1 MQQLTRTVVRNSAF
15 GLGAQLAI
23 KLLSFAFSVLIVR
36 HLGAD
41 AFGQYAAVLAFG
53 AVFVF
58 VGDLGLSPYTVRA
71 VARWRDAP
79 GGAENTNALYG
90 NVLVLRLLLSLL
102 AASLV
107 VGTAVLTERP
117 PAMVGAIALGTLGL
131 MMYGVQGTS
140 AALLAGFER
149 LDLSAG
155 AGVLNQLTFVLAG
168 GLMLWLGFGYYGLI
182 VANLLGVAAMTC
194 VCWRGVWML
203 GARPR
208 RPATDVWP
216 GLLKASLPFG
226 VIGLALGLSY
236 RFDSVLLNVY
246 RGDAESGYYNAA
258 YNLVFSTVVI
268 SNVLNTSL
276 YPSLTRQVANNP
288 APPPELYE
296 RPLRYLMALSL
307 PIAVGA
313 WVLADRLVPF
323 LFTASY
329 LPAVPVLQIVIWAV
343 PLMFASEYLGYVVVI
358 RGDEARV
365 ARAVVISAGLNAA
378 LNLALVPRYGFF
390 AAAVMTVATEAVLV
404 AQYLWLLRA
413 TVRSF
418 DWSRALLRP
427 LLAAVVMGVLLTTLP
442 NLSVPAAVS
451 LGAVFY
457 GGLLLVLGV
466 VGREEYRFAR
476 SLHVGK
482 VRGPLPEPARG
493 GGPEAVVGAERH
505 VAGGVGAERSAGR

>member
-15 GLGAQLAI
+15 GLGAQFAI

-36 HLGAD
+36 HLGAE

-58 VGDLGLSPYTVRA
+58 IGDLGLSPYTVRA

-79 GGAENTNALYG
+79 DGLENTNALYG

-107 VGTAVLTERP
+107 VGTALLTERP
-117 PAMVGAIALGTLGL
+117 PAMIGAIALGTLGL
-131 MMYGVQGTS
+131 IMYGVQGTS
-140 AALLAGFER
+140 AAVLAGFER

-168 GLMLWLGFGYYGLI
+168 SLMLWLGFGYYGLI
-182 VANLLGVAAMTC
+182 VANLLGVAMMTY
-194 VCWRGVWML
+194 VCWRGV
-203 GARPR
+203 R
-208 RPATDVWP
+208 RLAVRACRAVASSWPA
-216 GLLKASLPFG
+216 LLKASMPFG

-246 RGDAESGYYNAA
+246 RGDAETGYYNAA
-258 YNLVFSTVVI
+258 YNLVFSTVVL

-276 YPSLTRQVANNP
+276 YPSLARQVANNP
-288 APPPELYE
+288 TPSPELYE

-307 PIAVGA
+307 PIAVGT

-323 LFTASY
+323 LFTANYS
-329 LPAVPVLQIVIWAV
+329 PAVPILQIVIWAT

-365 ARAVVISAGLNAA
+365 ARAVVISTGLNVA

-413 TVRSF
+413 TIRRF
-418 DWSRALLRP
+418 DWSRVLLRP
-427 LLAAVVMGVLLTTLP
+427 LLAAVLMGALLATLP
-442 NLSVPAAVS
+442 DLPVPADLS
-451 LGAVFY
+451 LGAVLY
-457 GGLLLVLGV
+457 GGLLLALGV
-466 VGREEYRFAR
+466 VGKDEYHFAR
-476 SLHVGK
+476 GLYVGK
-482 VRGPLPEPARG
+482 ARGPLPESAQAGSP
-493 GGPEAVVGAERH
+493 GAERH
-505 VAGGVGAERSAGR
+505 VARSVGAERGAGR